1 MNDAPRVRR
10 QLTLFVPPPEGP
22 ALDALRA
29 RLDPVQAG
37 LIAAH
42 VTLCREDELQA
53 LGWPQLQ
60 ERLDCWPFGALALVF
75 GPAERFQGHG
85 LLRPC
90 TAGADG
96 FQALR
101 RWVLRNESVRVHPAH
116 LTLAHPRNPVA
127 AGNDEPAFAACAKA
141 PPLRLTLATAT
152 LIEQAGASAW
162 RRLHQRALG
171 LGVAADPSGKT

>member
-1 MNDAPRVRR
+1 MNDALRLRR
-10 QLTLFVPPPEGP
+10 QLTLFVPPPDGT
-22 ALDALRA
+22 ALDALRT

-42 VTLCREDELQA
+42 VTLCREDEIEA
-53 LGWPQLQ
+53 LDWSPLQ
-60 ERLDCWPFGALALVF
+60 ERLDSWPFGALALLF
-75 GPAERFQGHG
+75 GPAERFHGHG

-90 TAGADG
+90 MAGQEG

-101 RWVLRNESVRVHPAH
+101 RWVLRDDSARVHPAH

-127 AGNDEPAFAACAKA
+127 AGNDEAAFAACAKA
-141 PPLRLTLATAT
+141 PPLKLTLAAAT

-162 RRLHQRALG
+162 RCLHQRALG
-171 LGVAADPSGKT
+171 GAAAADLSGKT

>member
-1 MNDAPRVRR
+1 MNDAPRLRR

-29 RLDPVQAG
+29 RLNPVQAG

-42 VTLCREDELQA
+42 VTLCREDEIA
-53 LGWPQLQ
+53 LLDWPQLR
-60 ERLDCWPFGALALVF
+60 ERLARWPFGALALMF
-75 GPAERFQGHG
+75 GPAERFHGHG

-90 TAGADG
+90 TAGQEA

-101 RWVLRNESVRVHPAH
+101 RWVLRDDAARAHPAH

-141 PPLRLTLATAT
+141 PPLRLTLMAVT
-152 LIEQAGASAW
+152 LIEQAGATAW
-162 RRLHQRALG
+162 RRLHQQALG
-171 LGVAADPSGKT
+171 EAAAAEPSGKT